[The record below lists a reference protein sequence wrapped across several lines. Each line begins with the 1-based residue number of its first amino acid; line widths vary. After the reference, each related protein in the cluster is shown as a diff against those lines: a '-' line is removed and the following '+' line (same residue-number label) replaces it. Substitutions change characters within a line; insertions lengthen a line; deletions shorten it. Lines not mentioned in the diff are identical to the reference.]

1 MQHSVTFYWR
11 CSWLTCVN
19 LQILGKNQTGVLP
32 YFRFSGQFFKKGN
45 CHKSR
50 TIDDIDIKLGPVTKL
65 DKRNRTPTNKR
76 GKTKRLQSPP
86 SLGLSGGV
94 TTKGCL
100 GCLTLNPNHQV
111 NWKWLRETRSGMNV
125 FWLHCATG
133 FRRECP

>member
-1 MQHSVTFYWR
+1 MFVA
-11 CSWLTCVN
+11 N
-19 LQILGKNQTGVLP
+19 LRQSPDIGQKSDGGIP
-32 YFRFSGQFFKKGN
+32 YFRFSGQVFKKGN

-86 SLGLSGGV
+86 SLGLSDGV
-94 TTKGCL
+94 TAKGYL

-111 NWKWLRETRSGMNV
+111 N
-125 FWLHCATG
+125 
-133 FRRECP
+133 